1 MLVFLD
7 VILKAIGKKK
17 DAVPAEASVS
27 GSAENAGITEE
38 VGTDSAENTDST
50 EKVSKMK
57 KLSLYIQK
65 NKVPPMLL
73 MAAGAVAG
81 ILFL

>member
-7 VILKAIGKKK
+7 VILKAIGKEK
-17 DAVPAEASVS
+17 DAVFSEASVS
-27 GSAENAGITEE
+27 GSTENAGITEE
-38 VGTDSAENTDST
+38 AGTDNGAKCG
-50 EKVSKMK
+50 KVSILK
-57 KLSLYIQK
+57 KISLYIQK

-73 MAAGAVAG
+73 MIAGAAAG